1 MYTDSHM
8 LMSYMYTQ
16 MNRSDFLLYFVDL
29 IYNFFFV
36 KRIKLQLGVLWW
48 LSRLRLWHCHCS
60 SYRLTWHCQF
70 PARAQVQSPTQ
81 ELPHAM
87 GTAPPKKFLLKN
99 K

>member
-29 IYNFFFV
+29 IYSFFLV

-48 LSRLRLWHCHCS
+48 LSRLRLWHHCCGS
-60 SYRLTWHCQF
+60 GYCCDAGQLSGLGDF
-70 PARAQVQSPTQ
+70 PMPLAWKQQNNN
-81 ELPHAM
+81 
-87 GTAPPKKFLLKN
+87 KKIQYT
-99 K
+99 